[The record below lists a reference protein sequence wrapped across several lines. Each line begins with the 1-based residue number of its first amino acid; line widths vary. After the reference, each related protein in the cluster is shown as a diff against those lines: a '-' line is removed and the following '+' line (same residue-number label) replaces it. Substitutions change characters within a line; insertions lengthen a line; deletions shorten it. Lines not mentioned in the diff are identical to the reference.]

1 MRDSIPSEMP
11 MRALVR
17 TPNTQKVIT
26 SRTFPC
32 HKRRKKP
39 MDLTPT
45 SRTKRAIAA
54 FRAAKVTIADTAV
67 PGTASAFFR
76 RLSDFG
82 GLLFW
87 CACAKR
93 FIGSTASG
101 KKKRQQNS
109 RQQLRVN
116 HLFPLLDFG
125 PVEYKMRVRCLE
137 HLLERYPRPTDSR
150 LFYAST
156 TSGVRLIKYP
166 KGEYARRL

>member
-1 MRDSIPSEMP
+1 MTYTKPGERSMRDSIPSEMP

-93 FIGSTASG
+93 FVGSSASG
-101 KKKRQQNS
+101 KKKHQEKRW
-109 RQQLRVN
+109 QQLQRS
-116 HLFPLLDFG
+116 HLFPLLDFVSVG
-125 PVEYKMRVRCLE
+125 YMMALGALN
-137 HLLERYPRPTDSR
+137 HLLWRSPRPTDSR
-150 LFYAST
+150 LFNAPNLCRAS
-156 TSGVRLIKYP
+156 
-166 KGEYARRL
+166 E